1 MSIRTIKG
9 FDHNLCCRGKQY
21 EVGKTYEENGVLEMC
36 GHGMH
41 AISPDVSPLRV
52 FDYYP
57 PTIDGKR
64 SRYCE
69 VDADGEFQKREDKI
83 CCSKLT
89 IGAEIGIPGLV
100 KAHAEWVKK
109 HITNE
114 NNAEPGKAATAG
126 EYGAATAGYR
136 GAATA
141 GEYGA
146 ATAGEYG
153 AATAG
158 EYGAATA
165 GNSGAATAGYR
176 GAATAGYRG
185 AATAGDRGAATA
197 GEYGAATAGDRGAAT
212 SGEYGA
218 ATAGYGGAAT
228 SRGSASV
235 GRHGV
240 AVARNEEARV
250 RGKMGAL
257 LVVAI
262 EDYGAYDIKEWK
274 AGVVDGVTLKADTW
288 YTVEN
293 GEWKEVTDEQ

>member
-9 FDHNLCCRGKQY
+9 FDHNLCCRDKQY
-21 EVGKTYEENGVLEMC
+21 EVGKTYEEEGELKMC
-36 GHGMH
+36 GHGIH
-41 AISPDVSPLRV
+41 AISPDVPPLKV
-52 FDYYP
+52 FNYYP
-57 PTIDGKR
+57 PTNGGQR

-69 VDADGEFQKREDKI
+69 VVLDGEIVRKGDKVAALKMTVVRELTTDDLHEWCRKWSEEHGE
-83 CCSKLT
+83 SK
-89 IGAEIGIPGLV
+89 EV
-100 KAHAEWVKK
+100 
-109 HITNE
+109 
-114 NNAEPGKAATAG
+114 
-126 EYGAATAGYR
+126 
-136 GAATA
+136 

-153 AATAG
+153 TATG
-158 EYGAATA
+158 
-165 GNSGAATAGYR
+165 
-176 GAATAGYRG
+176 
-185 AATAGDRGAATA
+185 
-197 GEYGAATAGDRGAAT
+197 
-212 SGEYGA
+212 
-218 ATAGYGGAAT
+218 
-228 SRGSASV
+228 RGSSSV

>member
-126 EYGAATAGYR
+126 EYGAATAG
-136 GAATA
+136 
-141 GEYGA
+141 
-146 ATAGEYG
+146 
-153 AATAG
+153 
-158 EYGAATA
+158 
-165 GNSGAATAGYR
+165 
-176 GAATAGYRG
+176 
-185 AATAGDRGAATA
+185 DR
-197 GEYGAATAGDRGAAT
+197 
-212 SGEYGA
+212 
-218 ATAGYGGAAT
+218 GAAT

-240 AVARNEEARV
+240 AVARNEEAKV

-262 EDYGAYDIKEWK
+262 EEYGAYNIKEWK